1 MRIPPVSGILA
12 GHLHST
18 LRRASP
24 EEVVKI
30 RNLRMVV
37 S

>member
-18 LRRASP
+18 LRRPPP

-30 RNLRMVV
+30 RNPRMAV